1 MKTFNSTA
9 GTTSSEFSIGVGAT
23 GLRQIAL
30 GAVCSGTNSSALDR
44 EGNKINIEG
53 AEFFDIKILAVDQAG
68 NRLTKQIRGSAA
80 GSSISKIEDT
90 FEEAFDGGVTL
101 SLSSNTL
108 DILCLAGS
116 STTATYSIYAS
127 LQRVS

>member
-30 GAVCSGTNSSALDR
+30 GEVCSGTNSSALDR

-53 AEFFDIKILAVDQAG
+53 AEFFDI
-68 NRLTKQIRGSAA
+68 
-80 GSSISKIEDT
+80 
-90 FEEAFDGGVTL
+90 
-101 SLSSNTL
+101 
-108 DILCLAGS
+108 
-116 STTATYSIYAS
+116 
-127 LQRVS
+127 